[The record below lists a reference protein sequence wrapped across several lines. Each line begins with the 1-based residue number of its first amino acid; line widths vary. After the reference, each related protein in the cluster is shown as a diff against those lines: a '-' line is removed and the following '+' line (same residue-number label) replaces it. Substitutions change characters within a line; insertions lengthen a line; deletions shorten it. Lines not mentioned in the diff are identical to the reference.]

1 MAPQVQTI
9 LLAVDFSETAQYMAE
24 YASLFA
30 KGLSA
35 RIVAVYV
42 SPSMNRYANLYVPP
56 TSIQALV
63 EQILEGANRVMEEFM
78 ASHFE
83 GREATGRVEY
93 GYAPEKILETAKD
106 VGADMIIMGTHGR
119 RGVDRITF
127 GSVRKKCQNR
137 PSGLIHPAGLGTVGQ
152 SLGLFRH
159 VAHPDFEPLRQ
170 AAP

>member
-9 LLAVDFSETAQYMAE
+9 LLAVDFSETAQYLAE

-35 RIVAVYV
+35 RLVAVYV

-63 EQILEGANRVMEEFM
+63 EQILEGANRVMGEFM

-83 GREATGRVEY
+83 GLEATGRVEY

-106 VGADMIIMGTHGR
+106 VGADMIIIGTHGR
-119 RGVDRITF
+119 RGVDRIPF
-127 GSVRKKCQNR
+127 GSVAEKIVKTATIPVLTIR
-137 PSGLIHPAGLGTVGQ
+137 PV
-152 SLGLFRH
+152 
-159 VAHPDFEPLRQ
+159 
-170 AAP
+170 